1 MKQLLSLMICASA
14 GLMLCQC
21 SGPEKKSKKTTE
33 MSLEQRAVRKP
44 DDSQRSQYEK
54 YITDPKMSKG
64 GAGTYF
70 QKQMHHSKSFNGA
83 NSYAGQKQ
91 FKTSQSWFGKS
102 RSQAADMTYS
112 LGDRQSRMGGRLSRP
127 ISRASAAS
135 RRVRAL
141 PSSVALAMSSKPTPP
156 SLVPSPGQNS
166 RISLGT
172 LKPPRPPT
180 VPTPKIRCGVCCNAE
195 RWQKDGPGRRNGRCP

>member
-1 MKQLLSLMICASA
+1 MKQLLSLTICASA
-14 GLMLCQC
+14 GFMLCQC

-70 QKQMHHSKSFNGA
+70 QKQMHHSKNFNGA

-91 FKTSQSWFGKS
+91 FKTSQNWFGKS

-112 LGDRQSRMGGRLSRP
+112 LGDRQSRMGGDAFKADQSRFGSQQAREGSSSFRGSGDVFKTDSALSRSQ
-127 ISRASAAS
+127 SRPKQPNIIGNLEATSTTDGAYTEDQ
-135 RRVRAL
+135 VR
-141 PSSVALAMSSKPTPP
+141 
-156 SLVPSPGQNS
+156 SLLQ
-166 RISLGT
+166 R
-172 LKPPRPPT
+172 
-180 VPTPKIRCGVCCNAE
+180 
-195 RWQKDGPGRRNGRCP
+195 

>member
-1 MKQLLSLMICASA
+1 MKQLLSLTICASA

-21 SGPEKKSKKTTE
+21 SGTDKKSKKTTE

-70 QKQMHHSKSFNGA
+70 QKQMHHSKNFNGA

-112 LGDRQSRMGGRLSRP
+112 LGDRQSRMGGEAFKADQSRFGSQQAREGSSSFRGSGDVFKTDSALTRSQSRP
-127 ISRASAAS
+127 KQPSIIGNLEATSTTDGAYTEDQ
-135 RRVRAL
+135 VR
-141 PSSVALAMSSKPTPP
+141 
-156 SLVPSPGQNS
+156 SLLQ
-166 RISLGT
+166 R
-172 LKPPRPPT
+172 
-180 VPTPKIRCGVCCNAE
+180 
-195 RWQKDGPGRRNGRCP
+195 